1 MPRRRSESHRTS
13 RHPRPAR
20 PSATPAQDQREQL
33 LTQAARLERHCRE
46 AGFAHVEVATDLDR
60 GLNYRKSGL
69 QRILVDIR
77 RVRVSRLVVVTRDL
91 LLRFGSELLFQICR
105 FFGVE
110 VVVSML
116 LQGFPVSSSSPRRDS
131 HRLLF
136 APLRLAQP
144 GARFMQRTGVWCASN
159 GSQPVARPRRQ
170 ASAPLVEALRLR
182 PPAGTTVRLAP
193 F

>member
-33 LTQAARLERHCRE
+33 LTRAARLERHCRE
-46 AGFAHVEVATDLDR
+46 AGFAHVEVATDLGR

-77 RVRVSRLVVVTRDL
+77 RVRVSRLVVVTKDL

-131 HRLLF
+131 HRLFIRASTACPAGGEVQPAYRSLVHEQW
-136 APLRLAQP
+136 LAA
-144 GARFMQRTGVWCASN
+144 GR
-159 GSQPVARPRRQ
+159 
-170 ASAPLVEALRLR
+170 ASAPRGVST
-182 PPAGTTVRLAP
+182 GG
-193 F
+193 